1 MDELQE
7 RLARTGLAALAEFGF
22 ALAGGYALQAHH
34 LVDRMSE
41 DIDLFTDRWDK
52 AEFGRAVAAVI
63 EAYGREGLE
72 VSVPRQADTFARI
85 QVTDPEAGQTAAVDL
100 GADARRLEPVHLSVG
115 PVLAER
121 DAVAS
126 KVATVFSR
134 GEARDY
140 LDLAGILE
148 SGRFSRTELM
158 RMAAESDPGFTIG
171 WFAEALAGV
180 DRFADQRFAEYGV
193 DTERVARVKETMR
206 DWSRELREGV
216 SRDESRQ
223 ATPGVEGPSQGPEVD
238 PARARRSRPF
248 PSRWTSGP
256 SGGHQG
262 PSPGPEM
269 GF

>member
-1 MDELQE
+1 M
-7 RLARTGLAALAEFGF
+7 
-22 ALAGGYALQAHH
+22 AHH

-41 DIDLFTDRWDK
+41 DIDLFTDRWDR

-63 EAYGREGLE
+63 EAYRRDGLE
-72 VSVPRQADTFARI
+72 VTVPRQADTFARI
-85 QVTDPEAGQTAAVDL
+85 QVTDPEAGQTATVDL
-100 GADARRLEPVHLSVG
+100 GADAPQLEPVHLSVG
-115 PVLAER
+115 PVLSEH

-148 SGRFSRTELM
+148 CGRFSRPELV
-158 RMAAESDPGFTIG
+158 RMGAGSDPGFTTG

-180 DRFADQRFAEYGV
+180 DRFSDQRFGNYGV
-193 DTERVARVKETMR
+193 DAERVAQVREMMR

-216 SRDESRQ
+216 SRDEDLL
-223 ATPGVEGPSQGPEVD
+223 ATPGVDGPSRGPEVD
-238 PARARRSRPF
+238 SPPARSHPF